1 MASYFFRDLYT
12 LYYEKLILRR
22 ILLWQLG
29 SRSKPV
35 VR

>member
-1 MASYFFRDLYT
+1 MSSYFFREEHI